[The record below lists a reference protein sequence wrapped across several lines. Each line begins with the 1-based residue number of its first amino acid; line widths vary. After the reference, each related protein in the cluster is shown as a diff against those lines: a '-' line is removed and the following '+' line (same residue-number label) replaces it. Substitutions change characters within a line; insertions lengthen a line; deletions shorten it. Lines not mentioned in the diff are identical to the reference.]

1 MASARAV
8 VLVALLGVQAVVVQV
23 AVPPE
28 HLPPAPDLASFPREL
43 PGWKALRD
51 DPMAPDE
58 LNGLAADATLS
69 RTYRATD
76 GSATAQLFVAWYR
89 SQRDGRPQPHSP
101 SICLPGAGWEPVSKG
116 HIRVGDADVDRWVVA
131 NRDARDVVLYWYQTP
146 SRAVASEWA
155 AKFWLMADALRY
167 HRTDT
172 SLVRVVVPTNASD
185 DQAASIAAARFAMAV
200 RAIPNNGARVP

>member
-1 MASARAV
+1 
-8 VLVALLGVQAVVVQV
+8 
-23 AVPPE
+23 
-28 HLPPAPDLASFPREL
+28 
-43 PGWKALRD
+43 
-51 DPMAPDE
+51 
-58 LNGLAADATLS
+58 
-69 RTYRATD
+69 
-76 GSATAQLFVAWYR
+76 
-89 SQRDGRPQPHSP
+89 
-101 SICLPGAGWEPVSKG
+101 
-116 HIRVGDADVDRWVVA
+116 VVA